1 MCAIGAHFQ
10 LLMWIDQRIQMVLG
24 MNLPHPKN
32 AEKGKHGDG
41 IHTNKVGSEVF
52 KHIL

>member
-1 MCAIGAHFQ
+1 MS
-10 LLMWIDQRIQMVLG
+10 IDQRIQIVLG

-32 AEKGKHGDG
+32 AEKGEQGDG
-41 IHTNKVGSEVF
+41 IRTSKIKSGVL